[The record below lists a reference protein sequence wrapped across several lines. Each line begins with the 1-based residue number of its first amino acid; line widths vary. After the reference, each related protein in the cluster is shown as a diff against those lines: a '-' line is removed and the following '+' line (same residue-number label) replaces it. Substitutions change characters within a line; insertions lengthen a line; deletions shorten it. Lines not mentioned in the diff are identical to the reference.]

1 MSSLTREAF
10 LKTWGRGRL
19 LTKIDVSHEPV
30 FLLAAV
36 SGGRDSV
43 LLLEALSDLVE
54 QDMLAEGSE
63 LVICHVHHGIR
74 EQASRDAAFVQ
85 DLAERKGLRFIL
97 QMGSAPA
104 LAQKGKRGLEAAARQ
119 LRYAA
124 FVSCLE
130 DEGFQPLNGDSSVR
144 NLYRSAWQDDMGR
157 RAYVLL
163 AHHGGDQAE
172 SILLNIQRGSG
183 LSGLTGMQEKQ
194 GCLRRPWLE
203 LATEQVD
210 HYCRMMNLQH
220 IEDLSNQDRSYTRN
234 RIRLDLLPLWVEL
247 AGHSMEQKLLE
258 LSRRIRRDEAY
269 WPAQTRRNGQANFA
283 AAV

>member
-130 DEGFQPLNGDSSVR
+130 DEGFQPLNGDCIAALGKTTWGDAHMSSWPTMVGIKP
-144 NLYRSAWQDDMGR
+144 NRSCSIYSVEAVSADSRACR
-157 RAYVLL
+157 RSKVAC
-163 AHHGGDQAE
+163 GGP
-172 SILLNIQRGSG
+172 G
-183 LSGLTGMQEKQ
+183 LS
-194 GCLRRPWLE
+194 
-203 LATEQVD
+203 
-210 HYCRMMNLQH
+210 
-220 IEDLSNQDRSYTRN
+220 
-234 RIRLDLLPLWVEL
+234 
-247 AGHSMEQKLLE
+247 
-258 LSRRIRRDEAY
+258 
-269 WPAQTRRNGQANFA
+269 
-283 AAV
+283 